1 MQRERTM
8 MPVLKERRLSH
19 CLMRWRSCFIGF
31 DVVFVRCEATKVVLF
46 RESVLL
52 FSRKNATFA
61 ARKFLA
67 DEFAVHF

>member
-1 MQRERTM
+1 
-8 MPVLKERRLSH
+8 
-19 CLMRWRSCFIGF
+19 MRWKSCFIGF
-31 DVVFVRCEATKVVLF
+31 DVVFVHCEATKVVLF